1 MTKSCVMLSRRCTQK
16 VSCLLSRIGG
26 GGSFIIADGPV
37 KTSLLSWLP
46 APPAVDQSM
55 DVDPT
60 PTPSKAPVTEPV
72 PEGEIYICLLILHHL
87 HKTPETHQKS
97 IELAHE
103 TVDKMQALNRRS
115 MDPIAAKVWYAF
127 ERSYEL
133 GGQLA
138 DARP

>member
-1 MTKSCVMLSRRCTQK
+1 MFSPAKLSNQIF
-16 VSCLLSRIGG
+16 VFENLA
-26 GGSFIIADGPV
+26 GGSFISADGPV

-46 APPAVDQSM
+46 VPPAVDQSM
-55 DVDPT
+55 DVDPA
-60 PTPSKAPVTEPV
+60 PTPSKTLVTEPV
-72 PEGEIYICLLILHHL
+72 PEGEIYIRLLILHHL
-87 HKTPETHQKS
+87 HKSPETYEKS

-115 MDPIAAKVWYAF
+115 MDPIAAKVWYAL

-133 GGQLA
+133 GGELA

>member
-1 MTKSCVMLSRRCTQK
+1 
-16 VSCLLSRIGG
+16 
-26 GGSFIIADGPV
+26 
-37 KTSLLSWLP
+37 
-46 APPAVDQSM
+46 M
-55 DVDPT
+55 DVDPV

-72 PEGEIYICLLILHHL
+72 PEGEIYIRLLILHHL
-87 HKTPETHQKS
+87 HKSPETYKKS

-115 MDPIAAKVWYAF
+115 MDPIAAKVWYAL

-133 GGQLA
+133 GGELA